1 MVAMPDVGYY
11 ADMLRQYYTRW
22 DDPTDIRVK
31 KILQF
36 SIERDGCPLEWAYHY
51 LKQRPL
57 VFEWFSTDPFPL
69 FKETDREVIT
79 FANENIRDALLT
91 KLRSTETE
99 EETMKDELGRVTSLN
114 SERES
119 RDKLAKIAAEI
130 QVCKERLQTLD
141 RYIHGV
147 AFTPSY
153 IPMWFPGYFPRG
165 YALEKL
171 LQTYDAKTWA
181 LSALSQCSKIGGM
194 FEEAVMTQNILLI
207 KNCVGSRAVWDVDPN
222 SEIPA
227 GYRTEGDTALLFAL
241 KNHLWTS
248 ISTLLE
254 VGADPNI
261 VNQMTGET
269 PLMAAIETGNKHIVR
284 FLIHKG
290 VKIDMRNNNGETA
303 LMLAVRIHQN
313 YGVQDLLI
321 AGANLDA
328 RDNNGK
334 TSLMLASES
343 RNNNAME
350 ILRSA
355 TEPSTSLTPK
365 QETVPLL
372 F

>member
-1 MVAMPDVGYY
+1 
-11 ADMLRQYYTRW
+11 
-22 DDPTDIRVK
+22 
-31 KILQF
+31 
-36 SIERDGCPLEWAYHY
+36 
-51 LKQRPL
+51 
-57 VFEWFSTDPFPL
+57 
-69 FKETDREVIT
+69 
-79 FANENIRDALLT
+79 
-91 KLRSTETE
+91 
-99 EETMKDELGRVTSLN
+99 
-114 SERES
+114 
-119 RDKLAKIAAEI
+119 
-130 QVCKERLQTLD
+130 
-141 RYIHGV
+141 
-147 AFTPSY
+147 
-153 IPMWFPGYFPRG
+153 MWFPGYFPRG
-165 YALEKL
+165 CALENL
-171 LQTYDAKTWA
+171 LQSYDAKTWA
-181 LSALSQCSKIGGM
+181 LSALSQCTKISGM
-194 FEEAVMTQNILLI
+194 FEEAVMTQNIPLI
-207 KNCVGSRAVWDVDPN
+207 TNLVMDVDPN

-241 KNHLWTS
+241 KNHLWDS
-248 ISTLLE
+248 VSTLLQ

-261 VNQMTGET
+261 INQMTGET